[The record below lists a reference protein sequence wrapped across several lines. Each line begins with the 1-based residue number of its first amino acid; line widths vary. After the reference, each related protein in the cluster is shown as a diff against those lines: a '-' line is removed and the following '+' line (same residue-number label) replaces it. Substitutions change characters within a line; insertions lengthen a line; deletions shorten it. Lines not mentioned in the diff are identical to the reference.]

1 MPHQYSI
8 PGSMLDKNAVR
19 STIQRRGGN
28 FWAVIPAGGAGTRLW
43 PLSRAA
49 RPKFLLPLLGERS
62 LLQQTVDRL
71 LELTDHEHMMIIC
84 GPTHAAEIIRQLP
97 ELPTANVI
105 MEPFP
110 SGTLPALA
118 LAAALIERQ
127 DPDAIMGSFAADHD
141 VADRE
146 AFTAALRTAIV
157 TARQGSMVTVGITPT
172 RPETGYGYIER
183 TDEHVLVTDSGTA
196 FRAARFVE
204 KPNLETATEYIES
217 GTFLWNA
224 AMFVW
229 SVASFQREL
238 LRLQPEIHAGIQTIL
253 RAWDSGE
260 RERVV
265 AGTWAK
271 MPDVTI
277 DNGIMEHAELV
288 AVVPA
293 EMGWSDVG
301 DWNGLGEL
309 IERDALGNSVR
320 GDLLQ
325 IDTTNSVIWS
335 ETARMVAM
343 VGLDSIIVVDTKDA
357 LLVVDRSKSQE
368 VRKVVD
374 QLKKNMRGELS

>member
-19 STIQRRGGN
+19 STIQRKGGN

-71 LELTDHEHMMIIC
+71 LDLTDHEHMMIIC

-127 DPDAIMGSFAADHD
+127 DPEAIMGSFAADHD

-183 TDEHVLVTDSGTA
+183 TDEQVLVTDSGTA

-204 KPNLETATEYIES
+204 KPNLETATEYVES

-229 SVASFQREL
+229 NVASFQREL
-238 LRLQPEIHAGIQTIL
+238 LRLQPEVHAGIQTIL

>member
-8 PGSMLDKNAVR
+8 PGSMLDKNAIR
-19 STIQRRGGN
+19 SSIQRKGGN

-127 DPDAIMGSFAADHD
+127 DPEAIMGSFAADHD

-183 TDEHVLVTDSGTA
+183 TDEQVLVTDSGTA

-238 LRLQPEIHAGIQTIL
+238 LRLQPEVHAGIQTIL
-253 RAWDSGE
+253 RAWDSGQ

>member
-8 PGSMLDKNAVR
+8 PGSMLDKNAIR
-19 STIQRRGGN
+19 SSIQRKGGN

-71 LELTDHEHMMIIC
+71 LDLTDHEHMMIIC

-127 DPDAIMGSFAADHD
+127 DPEAIMGSFAADHD

-183 TDEHVLVTDSGTA
+183 TDEQVLVTDSGTA

-238 LRLQPEIHAGIQTIL
+238 LRLQPEVHAGIQTIL
-253 RAWDSGE
+253 RAWDSGQ

>member
-1 MPHQYSI
+1 
-8 PGSMLDKNAVR
+8 MLDKNAVR
-19 STIQRRGGN
+19 STIQRKGGN

-71 LELTDHEHMMIIC
+71 LDLTDHEHMMIIC

-127 DPDAIMGSFAADHD
+127 DPEAIMGSFAADHD

-183 TDEHVLVTDSGTA
+183 TDEQVLVTDSGTA

-204 KPNLETATEYIES
+204 KPNLETATEYVES

-229 SVASFQREL
+229 NVASFQREL
-238 LRLQPEIHAGIQTIL
+238 LRLQPEVHAGIQTIL

>member
-97 ELPTANVI
+97 ELPTGNVI

-238 LRLQPEIHAGIQTIL
+238 LRLQPEVHAGIQTIL

>member
-1 MPHQYSI
+1 MASDHTF
-8 PGSMLDKNAVR
+8 PGSRLDKNAVR
-19 STIQRRGGN
+19 SSIKRTTGN

-43 PLSRAA
+43 PLSRSA

-62 LLQQTVDRL
+62 LLQQTIDRL
-71 LELTDHEHMMIIC
+71 LELTDHDHTMIVC

-97 ELPTANVI
+97 ELPTGNVI

-127 DPDAIMGSFAADHD
+127 DPEAIMGSFAADHD
-141 VADRE
+141 VSDIP
-146 AFTAALRTAIV
+146 AFSAALKTAIA
-157 TARQGSMVTVGITPT
+157 TARRGCMVTVGIAPT

-183 TDEHVLVTDSGTA
+183 TDEHVLDTDFGTA
-196 FRAARFVE
+196 YRSARFVE
-204 KPNLETATEYIES
+204 KPDQERATEYIAS
-217 GTFLWNA
+217 GKFLWNA

-229 SVASFQREL
+229 SVASFQKEL
-238 LRLQPEIHAGIQTIL
+238 KHHQPEIHASIQSII
-253 RAWDSGE
+253 RAWDTTD

-265 AGTWAK
+265 AGAWAR
-271 MPDVTI
+271 MPDETI
-277 DNGIMEHAELV
+277 DNGIMEKAENV

-325 IDTTNSVIWS
+325 IETTNCVIWS

-343 VGLDSIIVVDTKDA
+343 VGLDSLIVVDTKDA
-357 LLVVDRSKSQE
+357 LLIVARSKSQE
-368 VRKVVD
+368 VRKVVAE
-374 QLKKNMRGELS
+374 LKKNMRGELS